1 MTETNKGGRPSIGT
15 QITVTLPNADLK
27 TIDEMAAKANVR
39 RPDVI
44 REIVHDA
51 VSAVRRAEAA
61 GAPLTE
67 RLQPAASLIVEWIVR
82 GGGLEGRRARF
93 TEYTKVAGHP
103 AKLPDLLVK
112 MAGSLVIS
120 GASSFAAALD
130 SRLIGDLS
138 SNKSADMSSGWRLR
152 TALFFEVGN
161 LMTERGVTVGPVAG
175 ASDDASIDFGP
186 APADDGDYA

>member
-1 MTETNKGGRPSIGT
+1 ELPHSQHRDADRRGDGAPPPAPARHLVRQRLRRARLHPPLRLLRHLRQGVPPVQPPPPVPALLLLKGPHGMTETNKGGRPSIGT

-67 RLQPAASLIVEWIVR
+67 RLQP
-82 GGGLEGRRARF
+82 
-93 TEYTKVAGHP
+93 
-103 AKLPDLLVK
+103 
-112 MAGSLVIS
+112 
-120 GASSFAAALD
+120 
-130 SRLIGDLS
+130 
-138 SNKSADMSSGWRLR
+138 
-152 TALFFEVGN
+152 
-161 LMTERGVTVGPVAG
+161 
-175 ASDDASIDFGP
+175 
-186 APADDGDYA
+186 